1 MKSSIESSRKQKHTL
16 NGSGQGYFTQ
26 PTVFQNQLVFVSEND
41 LWYAPLEG
49 GRAQRLTS
57 ARSETHSPA
66 FSPDG
71 HWIACCTKE
80 EGEHDVYLM
89 ESGGGPLQR
98 LTWLN
103 SVTHIVGW
111 SLDGQYI
118 WFRSTHQA
126 VHNRGSDAWL
136 FKVSLNGGPVE
147 NLPFGPAMTANQPVS
162 YTHLTL
168 PTKA

>member
-1 MKSSIESSRKQKHTL
+1 MPLTI
-16 NGSGQGYFTQ
+16 Q
-26 PTVFQNQLVFVSEND
+26 PLID
-41 LWYAPLEG
+41 L
-49 GRAQRLTS
+49 
-57 ARSETHSPA
+57 A

-118 WFRSTHQA
+118 WFRSTHQQQSSTE
-126 VHNRGSDAWL
+126 V
-136 FKVSLNGGPVE
+136 
-147 NLPFGPAMTANQPVS
+147 
-162 YTHLTL
+162 THGK
-168 PTKA
+168 P